1 MKVIVA
7 SHPSSLAHKA
17 TEHHPE
23 RPARVG
29 AVAEG
34 VADSGLEV
42 VEIESPEA
50 RRSELALVHDPT
62 YIEMIENF
70 CRMGGGFLDS
80 DTFASEESWVAALTA
95 AGGVSAAIE
104 ELEDRTDATAFVI
117 ARPPG
122 HHALRS
128 TAMGF
133 CLFNNV
139 AVGAAL
145 LRAQGNRV
153 AILDWDVHHGNGT
166 QAMVID
172 DPGILYVSIH
182 QDPFYPFQGEILDIE
197 REAKGT
203 TVNLPMPAWTAGD
216 LYRRAWG
223 EIVIPVVQGFEADW
237 VLVSTGFDAHVDD
250 HMAELRLVAS
260 DFGWMA
266 SQLASVHPAHRTVFA
281 LEGGY
286 DLDALRDST
295 AETLRGT
302 SGQTQFEDG
311 LVSPMPAPRVLD
323 PIFEAVARHWPL

>member
-1 MKVIVA
+1 VV
-7 SHPSSLAHKA
+7 
-17 TEHHPE
+17 
-23 RPARVG
+23 
-29 AVAEG
+29 
-34 VADSGLEV
+34 DSGLEV
-42 VEIESPEA
+42 ISIESPQI

-62 YIEMIENF
+62 YIEMIETF
-70 CRMGGGFLDS
+70 CRMGGGFLDG

-95 AGGVSAAIE
+95 AGGVTAVIQ

-122 HHALRS
+122 HHALRDK
-128 TAMGF
+128 AMGF

-145 LRAQGNRV
+145 LRAQGQRV

-223 EIVIPVVQGFEADW
+223 EIVIPVVQAFEADW
-237 VLVSTGFDAHVDD
+237 VLVSTGFDAHIDD
-250 HMAELRLVAS
+250 HMAELRLVAG

-266 SQLASVHPAHRTVFA
+266 AQLASIHPAYRTVFA

-286 DLDALRDST
+286 DLTALRDST
-295 AETLRGT
+295 AETLRAM
-302 SGQTQFEDG
+302 SGKDQFEEG
-311 LVSPMPAPRVLD
+311 HASPRPAERVLD
-323 PIFEAVARHWPL
+323 PIFEAVSRHWAL

>member
-1 MKVIVA
+1 VKVIVA
-7 SHPSSLAHKA
+7 SHPSSLEHKT

-29 AVAEG
+29 AVVQG
-34 VADSGLEV
+34 VLDSGLEV
-42 VEIESPEA
+42 VDLESPEI
-50 RRSELALVHDPT
+50 RRSELALVHDPD
-62 YIEMIENF
+62 YIEMIETF

-80 DTFASEESWVAALTA
+80 DTFASAESWMAALTA

-104 ELEDRTDATAFVI
+104 ELEDRTDATALVI

-166 QAMVID
+166 QSMVID

-223 EIVIPVVQGFEADW
+223 EIVIPVVQAFEPDW

-250 HMAELRLVAS
+250 HMAELRLVAT
-260 DFGWMA
+260 DYGWMA
-266 SQLASVHPAHRTVFA
+266 SELASIHPAHRTVFA

-286 DLDALRDST
+286 DLDALRNST
-295 AETLRGT
+295 AETLLGMSGKNRFEEGLT
-302 SGQTQFEDG
+302 SP
-311 LVSPMPAPRVLD
+311 SPASRVLD

>member
-1 MKVIVA
+1 MKVVVA
-7 SHPSSLAHKA
+7 SHPSSLMHKT

-29 AVAEG
+29 AVSEG
-34 VADSGLEV
+34 ITLSELEV
-42 VEIESPEA
+42 IEVESPEA

-62 YIEMIENF
+62 YIEMIEAF

-95 AGGVSAAIE
+95 AGGVTAAIE
-104 ELEDRTDATAFVI
+104 ELERRTDATAFVI

-145 LRAQGNRV
+145 LRAQGSRV

-166 QAMVID
+166 QEMVMG
-172 DPGILYVSIH
+172 DPGILYVSMH
-182 QDPFYPFQGEILDIE
+182 QDPFYPFQGDIIDIE

-223 EIVIPVVQGFEADW
+223 EIVLPVVQAFEADW
-237 VLVSTGFDAHVDD
+237 VLVSAGFDAHVDD
-250 HMAELRLVAS
+250 HMAEMRLIA
-260 DFGWMA
+260 DDYGWMA
-266 SQLASVHPAHRTVFA
+266 YELAAIHPADRIVFA

-295 AETLRGT
+295 SSTLRGIAG
-302 SGQTQFEDG
+302 SGEFGDP
-311 LVSPMPAPRVLD
+311 LSSPQPAGRVLD
-323 PIFEAVARHWPL
+323 PIFEAVARHWPI

>member
-1 MKVIVA
+1 MEVVVA
-7 SHPSSLAHKA
+7 SHPSSL
-17 TEHHPE
+17 EHNTTDFHPE

-29 AVAEG
+29 AVQQG
-34 VADSGLEV
+34 VLQSGLDV
-42 VEIESPEA
+42 VQIESPQI
-50 RRSELALVHDPT
+50 RRSELALVHDPS
-62 YIEMIENF
+62 YIEMIETF
-70 CRMGGGFLDS
+70 CRMGGGLLDS

-128 TAMGF
+128 RAMGF

-145 LRAQGNRV
+145 LRSQGNRV

-166 QAMVID
+166 QEMVME
-172 DPGILYVSIH
+172 DPGILYVSVH
-182 QDPFYPFQGEILDIE
+182 QDAFYPFQGDVADIE
-197 REAKGT
+197 RESKGT
-203 TVNLPMPAWTAGD
+203 TINIPVPAGTAGD

-223 EIVIPVVQGFEADW
+223 EIVIPVVTAFAPDW
-237 VLVSTGFDAHVDD
+237 VLVSSGFDAHVAD

-260 DFGWMA
+260 DYGWMA
-266 SQLASVHPAHRTVFA
+266 AQLVAAHPAHRIVFA

-295 AETLRGT
+295 SETLRGV
-302 SGQTQFEDG
+302 SGRGQFTDG
-311 LVSPMPAPRVLD
+311 LFSPHDASLALD
-323 PIFEAVARHWPL
+323 PVFEAVARHWPI

>member
-1 MKVIVA
+1 V
-7 SHPSSLAHKA
+7 S
-17 TEHHPE
+17 
-23 RPARVG
+23 
-29 AVAEG
+29 EG
-34 VADSGLEV
+34 ITQSELEV
-42 VEIESPEA
+42 IEVESPEA

-62 YIEMIENF
+62 YIEMIEAF

-80 DTFASEESWVAALTA
+80 DTFASRESWVAALTA
-95 AGGVSAAIE
+95 AGGVTAAIE
-104 ELEDRTDATAFVI
+104 ELEGRTDATGFVI

-145 LRAQGNRV
+145 LRAQGSRV

-166 QAMVID
+166 QEMVMA

-182 QDPFYPFQGEILDIE
+182 QDAFYPFQGDVVDIE

-203 TVNLPMPAWTAGD
+203 TVNLPMPAWTGGD
-216 LYRRAWG
+216 LYRRAWA
-223 EIVIPVVQGFEADW
+223 EIVIPVVQAFEADW
-237 VLVSTGFDAHVDD
+237 VLVSAGFDAHVND
-250 HMAELRLVAS
+250 HMAELRLVA
-260 DFGWMA
+260 DDYGYMA
-266 SQLASVHPAHRTVFA
+266 SGLAAIHPANRTVFA

-295 AETLRGT
+295 AATLRGT
-302 SGQTQFEDG
+302 AGNGEFEDP
-311 LVSPMPAPRVLD
+311 LPSPQPAGHVLD
-323 PIFEAVARHWPL
+323 PIFEAVARHWPI